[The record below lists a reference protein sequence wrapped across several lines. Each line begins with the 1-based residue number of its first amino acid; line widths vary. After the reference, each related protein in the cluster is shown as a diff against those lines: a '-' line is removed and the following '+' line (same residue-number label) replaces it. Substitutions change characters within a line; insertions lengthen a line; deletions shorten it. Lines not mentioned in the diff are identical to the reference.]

1 MVLKKPCRN
10 TLHTSTMS
18 LRHVGQSLQ
27 LTRLFLSLNTVIT
40 MQIMV
45 HVGMWWATDCIS
57 TATLAWVGTYRII
70 QLVLATQFNTCSNGG
85 WVGILNL
92 RKKKKKRIHYTLFM
106 WVIPGDWDRAASTEG
121 KTGTYKLSVHT
132 HDKHRRSN
140 LHLILNMCLN
150 NDTLKIYYHVKFPH
164 SQTHVQ
170 EGFMYF
176 LVLFLKCNMY

>member
-92 RKKKKKRIHYTLFM
+92 RKKKKEKNTLHIIHVGYTRGLGQSSQH
-106 WVIPGDWDRAASTEG
+106 WRKNGDLQTLRS
-121 KTGTYKLSVHT
+121 

-170 EGFMYF
+170 ESF
-176 LVLFLKCNMY
+176 LFSRSVLKM